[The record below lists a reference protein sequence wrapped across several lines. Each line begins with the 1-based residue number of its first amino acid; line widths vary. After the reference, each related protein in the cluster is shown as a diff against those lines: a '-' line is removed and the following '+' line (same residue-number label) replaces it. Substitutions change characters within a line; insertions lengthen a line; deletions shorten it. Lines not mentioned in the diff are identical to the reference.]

1 MIDSNSSVVMFVWFF
16 RQKQPHWIPGGLV
29 ALKTTVV
36 PAKVENSVVVV
47 VVVNGVVV
55 VVDMDVVVT
64 SVFCV
69 VSYAGDVGVVVS

>member
-29 ALKTTVV
+29 ALYTTVV
-36 PAKVENSVVVV
+36 PAKVEKSIVVVV
-47 VVVNGVVV
+47 VVVVVV
-55 VVDMDVVVT
+55 VMDVVVT

-69 VSYAGDVGVVVS
+69 VSYAGDVEVVVS

>member
-16 RQKQPHWIPGGLV
+16 RQKQPHWTPGGLV
-29 ALKTTVV
+29 ALYTTVV
-36 PAKVENSVVVV
+36 PAKVEKSVVVV

-55 VVDMDVVVT
+55 VVVMDVVVT

-69 VSYAGDVGVVVS
+69 VSYAGDVEVVVS

>member
-55 VVDMDVVVT
+55 VVVDVVVT

-69 VSYAGDVGVVVS
+69 VSYAGDVEVVVS